1 MPKPIHLRMP
11 RTTKKTRARFLCV
24 AATAGVLLASLSVTQ
39 TPATAASVP
48 GTSVTYTTDAD
59 FDQGVLTNVNHDAPN
74 NDQLQ
79 LNETT
84 STFPFIWVALSQ
96 RCTIAKINTETG
108 VILGEYRTV
117 SDGTTCRESSRT
129 TVAIDGSV
137 WVGHRGPGGVTHVG
151 QPELNQCIDRNND
164 GVIQTSTGYGDV
176 KAWPGGNAAVAAAQD
191 ECIIHHVDTV
201 AAGLFGDSRHMSI
214 DASNK
219 LWVGDFAGGSRFI
232 RINGTTGVIETPVK
246 DLPCGGYGGLIDA
259 NGVIWSAQGPLLRWD
274 PNAPDSPTNPRCINV
289 GVSVYGVAIDG
300 NGNVWVSEFGNR
312 VAKISPTGATL
323 GIFPTPSN
331 TGQQGLAVDGDGDV
345 WVSTSL
351 SCAANCTVTHL
362 KNDGTLVGSVPNP
375 TGAGSTGVSV
385 DAAGNIWTANRGS
398 NSATRIDPN
407 GGPLGCGGSG
417 CGDGTRVGAVD
428 KTVSFPAGPGARPA
442 PLPYNYSDMTGQQLF
457 SGTAPQGS
465 WTVVQ
470 DGGAAGT
477 GWGKITWNTE
487 PEGSVPD
494 DSSIL
499 VEARAADSEAA
510 LGTQVYAPVANGT
523 TFSQTGRFIQVRM
536 TMKPTSQ
543 GLSPVLSDITIE
555 TANRPPVFDHP
566 PTPKCGSTIE
576 ANSGDTVEFT
586 VQASDPNAEQDV
598 TLSAS
603 GVPAGA
609 TLTPALPAAGN
620 PVGTAFSWSPG
631 PADEG
636 SHVVTFTASDPTGAQ
651 VTCAITINVVALIMT
666 GRATVA
672 NVTAVVLG
680 TPLTIPVSDTGP
692 VATKVPLTRTQGG
705 SVDAGIVSAT
715 LIRSRVVAVVG
726 KSTSTA
732 EAATVKV
739 AAPLLPGVTATGLTA
754 TSETTCAGSTGD
766 SDVVTLKVGAVNVA
780 VPNNPAPNTTV
791 TLAGGIK
798 VVFNEQVPVPGGL
811 RVTAVH
817 VTAPLLDVVLATAT
831 SDIHNCV

>member
-1 MPKPIHLRMP
+1 MPKISQFRVP
-11 RTTKKTRARFLCV
+11 RIMRKTRGRLLC
-24 AATAGVLLASLSVTQ
+24 AATTTAVLLASFSVAHL
-39 TPATAASVP
+39 PAAAVP
-48 GTSVTYTTDAD
+48 VTGTSVTYTTDAD
-59 FDQGVLTNVNHDAPN
+59 FDNGVLTNVNHDAPN

-79 LNETT
+79 LNEVT

-96 RCTIAKINTETG
+96 RCTIAKINTVTG

-117 SDGTTCRESSRT
+117 SDGTPCNESSRT

-137 WVGHRGPGGVTHVG
+137 WVGHRGQGGVTHVG

-164 GVIQTSTGYGDV
+164 TVIQTSAAYGDV
-176 KAWPGGNAAVAAAQD
+176 KAWPGANAGVAAAQD

-201 AAGLFGDSRHMSI
+201 AAGLPGDSRHMSI
-214 DASNK
+214 DANNK

-232 RINGTTGVIETPVK
+232 RINGTTGAVETPVK

-289 GVSVYGVAIDG
+289 GLSVYGVAIDG

-312 VAKISPTGATL
+312 VAKVSPAGATL
-323 GIFPTPSN
+323 GIFNTPST
-331 TGQQGLAVDGDGDV
+331 TGQQGLAVDSKGDV

-351 SCAANCTVTHL
+351 SCGGGCTVTHL

-375 TGAGSTGVSV
+375 TGAGSTGVSI
-385 DAAGNIWTANRGS
+385 DADGNVWTANRSS
-398 NSATRIDPN
+398 NTATRIDPS
-407 GGPLGCGGSG
+407 GGPLGCGGTG

-428 KTVSFPAGPGARPA
+428 KTVNFPAGPDARPL
-442 PLPYNYSDMTGQQLF
+442 PFPYNYSDMTGQQLF

-470 DGGAAGT
+470 DGGAPGT
-477 GWGKITWNTE
+477 EWGKVTWNTE
-487 PEGSVPD
+487 PEGIVPG
-494 DSSIL
+494 DSSIT

-510 LGTQVYAPVANGT
+510 LGSQVYAPVSSNT
-523 TFSQTGRFIQVRM
+523 TFTQTGQFIQVRV
-536 TMKPTSQ
+536 TMKPSTDDE
-543 GLSPVLSDITIE
+543 SPVLSDITIE
-555 TANRPPVFDHP
+555 TANEPPVFDHP
-566 PTPKCGSTIE
+566 PTPECGSTID
-576 ANSGDTVEFT
+576 ANSGDTVGFT
-586 VQASDPNAEQDV
+586 VQASDPNADQSV

-609 TLTPALPAAGN
+609 SLTPALPAAGN
-620 PVGTAFSWSPG
+620 PVSTSFSWTPG

-636 SHVVTFTASDPTGAQ
+636 THVVTFTVTDPTGAQ
-651 VTCAITINVVALIMT
+651 ATCSITIKVVALLMT

-672 NVTAVVLG
+672 NLTAVVLG
-680 TPLTIPVSDTGP
+680 IPITIPVSDTGP
-692 VATKVPLTRTQGG
+692 VATKVPLTKTGG
-705 SVDAGIVSAT
+705 GFTSTGLITAT
-715 LIRSRVVAVVG
+715 MISSKVVAVVG
-726 KSTSTA
+726 KSTATA
-732 EAATVKV
+732 DAAVVEV
-739 AAPLLPGVTATGLTA
+739 AAPALPAVSATGLVA
-754 TSETTCAGSTGD
+754 KSETTCAGSTGD
-766 SDVVTLKVGAVNVA
+766 SDVATLNVGSVDVA

-791 TLAGGIK
+791 LLAGGIK
-798 VVFNEQVPVPGGL
+798 IVFNEQAPVPGGL